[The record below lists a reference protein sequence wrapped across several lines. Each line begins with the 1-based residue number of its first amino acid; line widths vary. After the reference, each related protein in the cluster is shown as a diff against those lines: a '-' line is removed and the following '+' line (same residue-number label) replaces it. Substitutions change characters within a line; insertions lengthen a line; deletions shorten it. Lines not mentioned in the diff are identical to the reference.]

1 MFSLDNFLG
10 LHGIAETAGVD
21 VSIIR
26 LPISLLFNYIFAIA
40 ERWAIGGTKISSSYR
55 PSNRHRFLQHVWHIF
70 CGFMIMYWN
79 FGNTSCHLYGTVFG
93 QWILLQIGAKIG
105 LRKQV
110 LGITWIFQVAYLLS
124 GYYEVYYST
133 TYTMIWT
140 MPQCVVCLRMI
151 MLATDVFDGGKPQDQ
166 LKPDQKITA
175 VRNVPRLFEMFA
187 YSTHYGACLIGPQF
201 TLAHYRNFVDGISMR
216 KCGADKWFSETKW
229 AAVQK
234 LLFGL
239 ALTAFFAVLGP
250 MVSADYMQPGGDFFN
265 WSLFQ
270 RVKFIYLFGYLQ
282 MFKYLSVWVLG
293 EGALIL
299 SGMSTAISVDRKT
312 KEETLHHE
320 NGTNVKV
327 WTIVKCNVM
336 SDFVDGFNINT
347 NKWVANYCYKRLAF
361 LGNRMYSQI
370 ASLLF
375 LALWH
380 GFHSGYWTC
389 FFYEFMTITV
399 EKEALARGFLVHGYG
414 GNKIRAILQKFLHMW
429 TICGYCLIDFVLL
442 KNHKY
447 IPVWQSVYFYGHIFV
462 ICEFILLKCIPK
474 AKKKTA

>member
-1 MFSLDNFLG
+1 
-10 LHGIAETAGVD
+10 
-21 VSIIR
+21 
-26 LPISLLFNYIFAIA
+26 
-40 ERWAIGGTKISSSYR
+40 
-55 PSNRHRFLQHVWHIF
+55 
-70 CGFMIMYWN
+70 
-79 FGNTSCHLYGTVFG
+79 
-93 QWILLQIGAKIG
+93 
-105 LRKQV
+105 
-110 LGITWIFQVAYLLS
+110 
-124 GYYEVYYST
+124 
-133 TYTMIWT
+133 
-140 MPQCVVCLRMI
+140 
-151 MLATDVFDGGKPQDQ
+151 
-166 LKPDQKITA
+166 
-175 VRNVPRLFEMFA
+175 
-187 YSTHYGACLIGPQF
+187 
-201 TLAHYRNFVDGISMR
+201 
-216 KCGADKWFSETKW
+216 
-229 AAVQK
+229 
-234 LLFGL
+234 
-239 ALTAFFAVLGP
+239 
-250 MVSADYMQPGGDFFN
+250 MQPGGDFFN

-414 GNKIRAILQKFLHMW
+414 HAR
-429 TICGYCLIDFVLL
+429 
-442 KNHKY
+442 
-447 IPVWQSVYFYGHIFV
+447 
-462 ICEFILLKCIPK
+462 
-474 AKKKTA
+474 KKR